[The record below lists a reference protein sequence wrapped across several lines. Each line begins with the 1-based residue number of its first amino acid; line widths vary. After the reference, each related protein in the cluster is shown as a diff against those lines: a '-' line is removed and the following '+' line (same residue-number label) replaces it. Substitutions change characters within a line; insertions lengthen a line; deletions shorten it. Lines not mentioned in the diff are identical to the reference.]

1 MAHRTGWLLAGLWLA
16 RLTPGSGG
24 RGRCA
29 LPEGYDPSRRP
40 GAREVATPV
49 VLGVFVVDVDRVD
62 DMEQSFR
69 VDILVTA
76 NWTDE
81 RLLGLPA

>member
-1 MAHRTGWLLAGLWLA
+1 MAHRTGWLLAGLWLTSSLLVRVA
-16 RLTPGSGG
+16 E
-24 RGRCA
+24 GRCA

-40 GAREVATPV
+40 GAPEVATPV
-49 VLGVFVVDVDRVD
+49 VIGVFVVDVDRVD